1 MFRGDSMAAWLLLSC
16 GALMSACGT
25 VDLGDNYVAP
35 AIQLD
40 EDFFYC
46 RIQPEVLTAY
56 GCATGNG
63 SEGGM
68 CHNARSALRLADV
81 SMGNLPQC
89 DDEKHVLDP
98 IPMEATDNLEA
109 LQFTVYSSAENS
121 PLYLRPL
128 GIASHPRVI
137 FPGGMLDP
145 GAVLIREWIASG
157 GQ

>member
-1 MFRGDSMAAWLLLSC
+1 MATWFLLSC
-16 GALMSACGT
+16 ACAACGT

-56 GCATGNG
+56 SCATGNG
-63 SEGGM
+63 SESGM
-68 CHNARSALRLADV
+68 CHASRSALRLAEITP
-81 SMGNLPQC
+81 GNAPIC
-89 DDEKHVLDP
+89 DDEGAVLDP
-98 IPMEATDNLEA
+98 IPQEATDNLEA
-109 LQFTVYSSAENS
+109 IRFTVYSSPDSS

-137 FPGGMLDP
+137 FDMGMIDP
-145 GAVLIREWIASG
+145 GAVLIRQWISQG